1 LHKKILWYNIDINSH
16 LPPRIKLKVI
26 EDWLEYEKKEDTGYI
41 FRLIHITEN
50 QSPPDD
56 NLIKY
61 LQEKILLSYR
71 TLDFYKFHL
80 GETVTEDEIRSYL
93 KEQVIPKNENQFDR
107 NVRQGDWGEVLAALI
122 VSKFQDLEVPI
133 NKLQWKFNKDKAVFG
148 TDLLAFNKGDKI
160 EDIYYYE
167 IKTRLNPNNKETKNG
182 ESHYIAVWAYRSLE
196 KDEQSPT
203 ESIADFL
210 ERLYFEKEEYDTAS
224 KFKDIVKNPQNYNR
238 KFELFLIIEK
248 SKFIDEILQEL
259 NDLPPKLNPLNVT
272 IVFIDNL
279 GDFVKKTWQDIE
291 NVLIEKLKNE

>member
-1 LHKKILWYNIDINSH
+1 M
-16 LPPRIKLKVI
+16 I
-26 EDWLEYEKKEDTGYI
+26 EDWLKYKEKKNTEYL

-80 GETVTEDEIRSYL
+80 DETVTEDEIRKYVIE
-93 KEQVIPKNENQFDR
+93 KVIPKDENQFDR

-196 KDEQSPT
+196 KDKQSPT

-210 ERLYFEKEEYDTAS
+210 ERLYIEKGDYDTAS
-224 KFKDIVKNPQNYNR
+224 KFKDIVKNPHNYNR

-279 GDFVKKTWQDIE
+279 GDLVKKTWQDIE
-291 NVLIEKLKNE
+291 NGLIEKLK